1 MKISNINLAFIKI
14 LFIMM
19 TEVSGI
25 PLNFVPEASAPR
37 TSYPG
42 LGPGSVWEKAK
53 LHKIFNLSVP

>member
-1 MKISNINLAFIKI
+1 
-14 LFIMM
+14 M

-25 PLNFVPEASAPR
+25 PLNFVPEARAPH

-42 LGPGSVWEKAK
+42 LGPASGWEKAK